1 MRYIKEYNS
10 SDFDEISKDIETI
23 CLDLQD
29 DGFTVKLYGNHLHS
43 VIWVHVANGYDY
55 NIKHIQSYID
65 RIDSCV
71 KSYGWYGKSLVKK
84 KPASEG
90 STTSE
95 LPAGGF
101 IIQYRKLN
109 DIVD

>member
-10 SDFDEISKDIETI
+10 SEYDEIVKDVESI
-23 CLDLQD
+23 CLDLED
-29 DGFTVKLYGNHLHS
+29 DGFTIKIYKNYYS
-43 VIWVHVANGYDY
+43 NVIWIHIANGYDY
-55 NIKHIQSYID
+55 DIKHIQPYID

-101 IIQYRKLN
+101 ITQYRKLN